1 MPKTVFLSACSLT
14 GGSLT
19 ERADAGKK
27 RRSFCDEKENTGSG
41 RDRRDG
47 LLSCSRA
54 SVSMG
59 YAVDGVT
66 PDHAV
71 SDHPDLRYIL
81 TDASKDEN
89 LFPLLQNEYAG
100 IVDFLIYSDPAKTF
114 LPRRDKLLES
124 TGHYLF
130 LSSYRVYADRDA
142 VTTEESPRLLDVSTD
157 KRFLALQKGEYS
169 LYKALGEDIL
179 RKAARRNYSIVR
191 PAVTYSKRRFQPVTL
206 EAPMFIRR
214 IWAKKTVLLPK
225 EALSGLPRD
234 VEPLFPKS
242 EISDRPDEY
251 IEKHNL

>member
-1 MPKTVFLSACSLT
+1 MPKTVFLSVCSST

-41 RDRRDG
+41 RDG
-47 LLSCSRA
+47 LYL
-54 SVSMG
+54 VPELLSMG

-89 LFPLLQNEYAG
+89 LFSLLQNEHAG

-114 LPRRDKLLES
+114 LPCRDKLSES

-130 LSSYRVYADRDA
+130 LSSYRVYADKDA
-142 VTTEESPRLLDVSTD
+142 VTTEESPRRHLFQAPFSAGDAGSPDV
-157 KRFLALQKGEYS
+157 YS
-169 LYKALGEDIL
+169 PHMGKENRSFAERSAFGS
-179 RKAARRNYSIVR
+179 AARRRAAFPEKRDQR
-191 PAVTYSKRRFQPVTL
+191 PH
-206 EAPMFIRR
+206 
-214 IWAKKTVLLPK
+214 
-225 EALSGLPRD
+225 G
-234 VEPLFPKS
+234 
-242 EISDRPDEY
+242 
-251 IEKHNL
+251 

>member
-1 MPKTVFLSACSLT
+1 MPKTVFLSACSST

-27 RRSFCDEKENTGSG
+27 RRGFCDEKENTGSG

-54 SVSMG
+54 SVHGLCRGRCDAGSRRFR
-59 YAVDGVT
+59 
-66 PDHAV
+66 
-71 SDHPDLRYIL
+71 SSRDLRYIL

-114 LPRRDKLLES
+114 LPRRDKLSES

-142 VTTEESPRLLDVSTD
+142 VTTEESPRRHLFQAPFSAGDAGSPDV
-157 KRFLALQKGEYS
+157 YS
-169 LYKALGEDIL
+169 PHMGKENRSFAERRAFGS
-179 RKAARRNYSIVR
+179 AARRR
-191 PAVTYSKRRFQPVTL
+191 AAFPEKRDL
-206 EAPMFIRR
+206 
-214 IWAKKTVLLPK
+214 
-225 EALSGLPRD
+225 
-234 VEPLFPKS
+234 
-242 EISDRPDEY
+242 
-251 IEKHNL
+251 